1 MHCCLLISKKKCVF
15 LVEMK
20 KNLFLQLG
28 KKMLLAHVNEK
39 KIPLAL
45 VCFAAINNSKPLVEH
60 LHSI

>member
-1 MHCCLLISKKKCVF
+1 MCFPSGN
-15 LVEMK
+15 E

-45 VCFAAINNSKPLVEH
+45 VCFAAINNSKPLVER

>member
-28 KKMLLAHVNEK
+28 KKMLLAHVNEEK
-39 KIPLAL
+39 NPLGSC
-45 VCFAAINNSKPLVEH
+45 VFCSHK
-60 LHSI
+60 

>member
-1 MHCCLLISKKKCVF
+1 MHCHLLISKKCVF

-20 KNLFLQLG
+20 KKTIFTVG
-28 KKMLLAHVNEK
+28 KKMLLACVNEK

-45 VCFAAINNSKPLVEH
+45 VCFAAINNSKPFVGS